1 MSVIRCQ
8 HCRTAVEWLATS
20 YGKRLPFDHT
30 LVELEALGDRQGWII
45 TRRGTKAVA
54 APLDHVGEQLR
65 TAARRVLV
73 VHSCEGYRQANTER
87 QSAPGHHH

>member
-1 MSVIRCQ
+1 M
-8 HCRTAVEWLATS
+8 EWLATS
-20 YGKRLPFDHT
+20 LGHRLPFDHE
-30 LVELEALGDRQGWII
+30 LVEREALGDRQGWVI
-45 TRRGTKAVA
+45 TRRGRLAVA

-73 VHSCEGYRQANTER
+73 VHSCEGYRQASTER